1 MRIII
6 HSKGRAGLA
15 RGTVAY
21 LSSVGYYNF
30 ILACPKSE
38 QDKYRSFAGNR
49 YPVVPGPDV
58 KTLSEFQDWC
68 VDEWNKDEKLVMLD
82 DDLVFAARSD
92 WSLPKAKFEDV
103 RVMFIWLSK
112 QLDTYKHA
120 TIDTRNGNNLNYEK
134 HGSQRK
140 VGPAR
145 SLLAFAPNALKDIRF
160 SDVQSKG
167 DYHVTLALLERG
179 FPNAISHMWT
189 HDFSRKVLVEG
200 GCTTYRTPQFHAE
213 ASRQLQALHPQCVK
227 IVNKNGRTDVR
238 VQWQQAYK
246 FSELM

>member
-1 MRIII
+1 MKIII

-21 LSSVGYYNF
+21 LSSVGFYNF
-30 ILACPKSE
+30 VVACPADE
-38 QDKYRSFAGNR
+38 VPKYRSFAGKR
-49 YPVVPGPDV
+49 YDVHSGPKV

-68 VDEWNKDEKLVMLD
+68 VERWPDQRICMLD
-82 DDLVFAARSD
+82 DDLVFAARHGG
-92 WSLPKAKFEDV
+92 SLPKANFNDING
-103 RVMFIWLSK
+103 MFRWLDYSLTK
-112 QLDTYKHA
+112 KYQHA
-120 TIDTRNGNNLNYEK
+120 TIDTRNGNNLNYAK
-134 HGSQRK
+134 HGSGRE

-145 SLLAFAPNALKDIRF
+145 SLLAFAPGALKGIRF
-160 SDVQSKG
+160 ASVQSKG

-179 FPNAISHMWT
+179 FPNAISHLWT

-200 GCTTYRTPQFHAE
+200 GCTTYRTPEFHAE

>member
-1 MRIII
+1 MKIII

-30 ILACPKSE
+30 VLACPADE
-38 QDKYRSFAGNR
+38 VPRYRSFAGKR
-49 YPVVPGPDV
+49 YNVHNGPEV

-68 VDEWNKDEKLVMLD
+68 VERWPDQKICMLD
-82 DDLVFAARSD
+82 DDLVFAARRE
-92 WSLPKAKFEDV
+92 WSLPKANFADINA
-103 RVMFIWLSK
+103 MFMWLSK
-112 QLDTYKHA
+112 SLDTHKHA
-120 TIDTRNGNNLNYEK
+120 TVDTRNGNNLNYEK

-145 SLLAFAPNALKDIRF
+145 SLLAFAPGALKGIRF

-179 FPNAISHMWT
+179 FPNAISHMST

-200 GCTTYRTPQFHAE
+200 GCTSYRTPEFHAE